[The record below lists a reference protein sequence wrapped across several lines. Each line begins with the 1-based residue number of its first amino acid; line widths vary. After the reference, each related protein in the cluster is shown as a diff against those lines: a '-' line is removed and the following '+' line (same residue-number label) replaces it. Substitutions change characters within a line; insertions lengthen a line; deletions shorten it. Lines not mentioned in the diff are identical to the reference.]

1 MKVHDLNDVDA
12 WSAYTSKG
20 YGKGMMGILSAIAD
34 KVVEAVHLIPDNVD
48 KGEEICMGAD
58 GTPTSQ
64 VDKIAENTVLTYIA
78 ANEVPLNV
86 LSEEIGF
93 VDNGA
98 EDTLILDPID
108 GTRNCALGIPY
119 YTISM
124 AVSRTTMSGA
134 THALIRNLA
143 TGDEYTAVKGEGA
156 YLNGHRI
163 HVKDYFNPDS
173 LTLFIYMG
181 RSADPSAFRTAKR
194 VKASRSLGCAS
205 LEMAAV
211 AAGRADGFMMM
222 SEHRGHAIRVFDIAA
237 SALVLREAGG
247 EVYDQFG
254 KPLDMPMDLKARSNF
269 LAASDRR
276 VFDWVIHG
284 ESSYSPCRLHYG
296 IFANKNVPGIADVGR
311 RVVVALDGESYMV
324 DTDLAALMG
333 VPGVPLEDMDI
344 DVAIVLGGDGTILRA
359 AHHTSARIFGINAG
373 GVGFLAAVELE
384 HLEEGIGCLRRGEY
398 TVDRRAKIAVSV
410 DGEWVSDAVNEAL
423 IHTDSVAKI
432 RQFRVKVDDSLLT
445 EVKAD
450 GFMLSTAT
458 GSTSY
463 AMSLGAPIM
472 DPRVGD
478 AWLLVPIAAFRY
490 SSRPIILPTS
500 AKVTIEA
507 TMPEKGCLLVVDGQR
522 EIPVDGGSVIE
533 LSRSPECFRL
543 IEMDTDF
550 YQKVREKLVTSL

>member
-1 MKVHDLNDVDA
+1 MLDV
-12 WSAYTSKG
+12 
-20 YGKGMMGILSAIAD
+20 LSAIAD
-34 KVVEAVHLIPDNVD
+34 RVAEAVRLIPDNVD
-48 KGEEICMGAD
+48 KGQEICMGAD

-64 VDKIAENTVLTYIA
+64 VDKIAENTVLAYIEG
-78 ANEVPLNV
+78 NGIPLNV

-98 EDTLILDPID
+98 EDILVLDPID

-134 THALIRNLA
+134 TCALVRNLA
-143 TGDEYTAVKGEGA
+143 TGDQYTAEKGRGA
-156 YLNGHRI
+156 SLNGRRI
-163 HVKDYFNPDS
+163 HVRDGFDPDS
-173 LTLFIYMG
+173 LTMFIYMG
-181 RSADPSAFRTAKR
+181 RSADPASFRTAKR

-211 AAGRADGFMMM
+211 AAGNVDGFMMM

-237 SALVLREAGG
+237 SALILREAGG
-247 EVYDQFG
+247 EVYDPSG
-254 KPLDMPMDLKARSNF
+254 NPLDMPLDLRARSNF

-284 ESSYSPCRLHYG
+284 ESSYSPCRLRYG
-296 IFANKNVPGIADVGR
+296 IFANKNVPNIREAAERVIA
-311 RVVVALDGESYMV
+311 ALGDESYLV
-324 DTDLAALMG
+324 DTDLACILG
-333 VPGVPLEDMDI
+333 VPGVPLAEMDI

-359 AHHTSARIFGINAG
+359 AHDTGARIFGINAG
-373 GVGFLAAVELE
+373 GVGFLTAVERE
-384 HLEEGIGCLRRGEY
+384 HIEEGISRLRRGDY

-410 DGEWVSDAVNEAL
+410 DGEWVSDAVNEAMV
-423 IHTDSVAKI
+423 HTDSVAKI
-432 RQFRVKVDDSLLT
+432 RQFRVTVDGSLLT

-450 GFMLSTAT
+450 GFMLSTVT

-478 AWLLVPIAAFRY
+478 AWILVPIAAFRY

-500 AKVTIEA
+500 ARVTIEA
-507 TMPEKGCLLVVDGQR
+507 VMPDKGCLLVVDGQR
-522 EIPVDGGSVIE
+522 EIPVEGGSVIE
-533 LSRSPECFRL
+533 LTRSPECFRL
-543 IEMDTDF
+543 IEMGADF
-550 YQKVREKLVTSL
+550 YQKVRDKLVTSL